1 MVMVAKPLTVK
12 EAREVAETA
21 ARVALEQLGVGATA
35 PLTID
40 LRSENQ
46 KDLRRKLRIHGRQWG
61 DGREGTTETQ
71 GIDRLKEEEEI
82 FYWEPLK
89 KARDARRW

>member
-1 MVMVAKPLTVK
+1 MVAKPLTVK
-12 EAREVAETA
+12 EAREVAENA

-40 LRSENQ
+40 VRT
-46 KDLRRKLRIHGRQWG
+46 RKLYDPSYGSMVGSGEMGERAQPKPRGSIVSRQ
-61 DGREGTTETQ
+61 R
-71 GIDRLKEEEEI
+71 RRF
-82 FYWEPLK
+82 FYWVPLK